1 MSIGVG
7 NMIRHRGGLAPHRPL
22 LQVLQV
28 LQSPLFP
35 LPASPAFSSLFV
47 DGSSPERG
55 GPSLASH
62 GPSLNTAKSAS
73 QSPLLQVLWTEEVD

>member
-7 NMIRHRGGLAPHRPL
+7 NTIGHRGGLAPHRPL

-35 LPASPAFSSLFV
+35 LPASPTFSSLFV